1 MVMKDHLIRGLF
13 TKLQAGLRK
22 RKKESVQYPEDCDIQ
37 ELLCARAEG
46 ELQAEGTS

>member
-13 TKLQAGLRK
+13 TKLQAGLRE